1 MLRPTLST
9 SLARHA
15 LRRSNLLSRP
25 PTRTAATS
33 PAATTAA
40 PPQKRAG
47 DISAAFVSLSG
58 GGAAPLGAAYAAQ
71 KARLVGGG
79 RDAVAAAWPRLL
91 AHLRG
96 EVAALRTQ
104 RAAAVPE
111 VAFADVAAGRAR
123 DGDFARAYRRAGVGV
138 VRGVVDER
146 EARGL
151 KDDVRAYIAAN
162 PHTKAFPP
170 DDPQVWEVYWSAAQV
185 RARSHPNLLA
195 TQRFLM
201 GFWRADEDAL
211 ISVDHPVSYAD
222 RLRLRQPGDSQ
233 FALGPHIDGGSVE
246 RWEDGGYGLGGN
258 GKGVYSEIWKG
269 NWEEYDPWDANVRL
283 GVVSDLYQGV
293 GACSMFRMAQ
303 GWLSMSEIG
312 AGEGHLMV
320 NPMLRGAT
328 AYVLMRPFF
337 EPKRSLE
344 QVGTEDYLKPE
355 NWKLEGETSVRVLSV
370 DRHKSGGLSANCSQS
385 FLQGATPGHGQ
396 ELNEILHPHLDL
408 QTSMVHMPDVRPGD
422 FVAWHC
428 DSMYCLLPCT
438 LSDVNSIVAI
448 HSVDKTHA
456 GRSDSS
462 VLYIPVCPL
471 TEHNAQYLRRQR
483 NTFLN
488 GTPSPDFGGGEG
500 ESKHVGRPTVQDL
513 PMMMDSDGLRA
524 MGLMEWD
531 SAAPGLSKGQRE
543 VMDRANK
550 ELGFYM

>member
-1 MLRPTLST
+1 M
-9 SLARHA
+9 
-15 LRRSNLLSRP
+15 
-25 PTRTAATS
+25 
-33 PAATTAA
+33 
-40 PPQKRAG
+40 AG
-47 DISAAFVSLSG
+47 T
-58 GGAAPLGAAYAAQ
+58 
-71 KARLVGGG
+71 
-79 RDAVAAAWPRLL
+79 RDAFAASWPRLL
-91 AHLRG
+91 AALRA
-96 EVAALRTQ
+96 EAAALR
-104 RAAAVPE
+104 AAGSGAVPE
-111 VAFADVAAGRAR
+111 VAFAEVAAGRAA
-123 DGDFARAYRRAGVGV
+123 GGAFAAAYRRAGVAV
-138 VRGVVDER
+138 VRGVLGER
-146 EARGL
+146 EALAL
-151 KDDVRAYIAAN
+151 KDAVRAYIAAN
-162 PHTKAFPP
+162 PRTRAFPP
-170 DDPQVWEVYWSAAQV
+170 ADPQVWEVYWSAAQV

-195 TQRFLM
+195 VQRFLM
-201 GFWRADEDAL
+201 GFWKADEHTL

-303 GWLSMSEIG
+303 GWLSMSEVG

-355 NWKLEGETSVRVLSV
+355 NWKLEDETSVRLLSV
-370 DRHKSGGLSANCSQS
+370 NSTNLANCLLTARRVSS
-385 FLQGATPGHGQ
+385 K
-396 ELNEILHPHLDL
+396 E
-408 QTSMVHMPDVRPGD
+408 
-422 FVAWHC
+422 
-428 DSMYCLLPCT
+428 LLPATVRSSMTCST
-438 LSDVNSIVAI
+438 HISICKPPWCICPMSDRVTLWRGTVTVCIVYSHVCLSDINSIVAI

-483 NTFLN
+483 DTFLN

-500 ESKHVGRPTVQDL
+500 ESKHVGRPTVHDL
-513 PMMMDSDGLRA
+513 PTMVNSDGLRA
-524 MGLMEWD
+524 MGLMEWE